1 MPQAPDERKV
11 FSMKRKSNWYI
22 YVITL
27 VVSFAILGFFVSTI
41 WDSLFP
47 ASRDS
52 QSGFN
57 VNSADYRP
65 SAEIRT
71 TVLVM
76 LSEMKAGTP
85 TYYMLMNYRPRDEV
99 IVFVPLPENMRVDY
113 GGNTGSLYEMYDNL
127 GAEAVVGGLNGALG
141 IECEHYIKF
150 DRLSLI
156 DFVDLTGDVY
166 VNIPTDITETKTE
179 YTLETE
185 LVEVDGEEQEVTR
198 QVKKEVENVLFPAGA
213 QYFGGEKLYDYLVY
227 PFPMGR
233 DYSLAVHGSAA
244 MNMLNRNFRDLSST
258 ELQGYAEKIMS
269 STETDLS
276 FSDYVEYQPVLQYT
290 TENSINPC
298 EYYIP
303 YGENEGGYFILAA
316 NSAVT
321 IRDRFG
327 IGEEP

>member
-1 MPQAPDERKV
+1 MTV
-11 FSMKRKSNWYI
+11 SLKRKSNWYI

-27 VVSFAILGFFVSTI
+27 IISFVILGFFVSSI
-41 WDSLFP
+41 WESLFP
-47 ASRDS
+47 ASRGTES
-52 QSGFN
+52 AFN
-57 VNSADYRP
+57 VNNADYRP
-65 SAEIRT
+65 SAEICP

-99 IVFVPLPENMRVDY
+99 IVFVPLPENMRVDF

-127 GAEAVVGGLNGALG
+127 GAKAVVGGLNDALG
-141 IECEHYIKF
+141 IECERYIKF

-156 DFVDLTGDVY
+156 DFVDLTGEVY
-166 VNIPTDITETKTE
+166 VNIPSDITEKKTE
-179 YTLETE
+179 FSLETQII
-185 LVEVDGEEQEVTR
+185 EVDGEEQEVTR
-198 QVKKEVENVLFPAGA
+198 QVKKDVENVIFPAGA
-213 QYFGGEKLYDYLVY
+213 QYLNGETLYDYLIY

-244 MNMLNRNFRDLSST
+244 MNMINRNFRDLSST
-258 ELQGYAEKIMS
+258 ELQGYAEKIIS
-269 STETDLS
+269 STETNLT

-303 YGENEGGYFILAA
+303 YGESEGGYFVIAP
-316 NSAVT
+316 NSVLT

-327 IGEEP
+327 IAEEAS